1 MGRLW
6 QSLILSRWKPLF
18 ADLPIERRKAVRH
31 IQSSDRSRTTP
42 DPRLVYTT
50 TIRYPAQRPTFTH
63 TIPGCANE
71 NGLDSIESKPLS

>member
-31 IQSSDRSRTTP
+31 IQSSDRSRMTLSL
-42 DPRLVYTT
+42 RLVY
-50 TIRYPAQRPTFTH
+50 
-63 TIPGCANE
+63 
-71 NGLDSIESKPLS
+71 